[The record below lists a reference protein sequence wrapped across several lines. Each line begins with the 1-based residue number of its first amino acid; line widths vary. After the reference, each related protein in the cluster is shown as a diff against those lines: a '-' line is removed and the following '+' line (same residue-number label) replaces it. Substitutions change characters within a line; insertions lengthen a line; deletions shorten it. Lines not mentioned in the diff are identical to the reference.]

1 MFHQLLVENLL
12 TLSFLGVAQQISVA
26 KSIAR
31 LPLISFSNH
40 QRIKKQKK
48 RLHFTHK
55 KLSDLCLISG
65 ASANITTL

>member
-40 QRIKKQKK
+40 QRIKSRKKTAFYAQK
-48 RLHFTHK
+48 TV
-55 KLSDLCLISG
+55 
-65 ASANITTL
+65 